1 MSYDCNLTTML
12 DSLVR
17 LIEFV
22 FNFVRTQFYSC
33 TYSMAEVRVGDHVC
47 DAWMSFIDCSVF
59 KVYIVIDLSI
69 SFMAI
74 MSNFDIV
81 LLLIFDLMISPL
93 LK

>member
-1 MSYDCNLTTML
+1 MSYDCNLATML

-17 LIEFV
+17 FIEFV

-33 TYSMAEVRVGDHVC
+33 TYSMTEVRVEDHVC
-47 DAWMSFIDCSVF
+47 DAWMAFKDRSTF
-59 KVYIVIDLSI
+59 KVYIVIDLYI

-74 MSNFDIV
+74 MSNFDIA
-81 LLLIFDLMISPL
+81 LLLIFDLMILPL